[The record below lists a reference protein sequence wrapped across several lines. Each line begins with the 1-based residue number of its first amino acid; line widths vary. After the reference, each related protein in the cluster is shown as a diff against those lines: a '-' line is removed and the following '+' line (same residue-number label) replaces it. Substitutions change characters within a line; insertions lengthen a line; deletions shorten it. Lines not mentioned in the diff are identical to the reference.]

1 MAASSLGSNQRK
13 RKQPAAPSEPCEDTQ
28 NAQPSKEASAAAASC
43 CQRSSKQQGSNESA
57 DGRECSTGATTI
69 SQALSNKP
77 QAAALASTRD
87 DQAAV
92 IFGYAA
98 APCNLTN
105 LMQLPQL
112 NEQVRSVGCAITR
125 L

>member
-13 RKQPAAPSEPCEDTQ
+13 RKQPA
-28 NAQPSKEASAAAASC
+28 KEASAAAASC
-43 CQRSSKQQGSNESA
+43 CQRSSKRQGSNESA
-57 DGRECSTGATTI
+57 DGRECSTGVTTA
-69 SQALSNKP
+69 SQALGNKP

-112 NEQVRSVGCAITR
+112 NEQVRSVGCATTR